1 MPQNS
6 HIQALRGEIEAALA
20 ALGAA
25 HRILADYERGERAAE
40 KARQRA
46 GAATPDNAT
55 LRTEGMGVAEAAAVL
70 GVGPDRVRAMLRQ
83 NELPGVDF
91 GGRVG
96 WRIDREEVNR
106 AAERLEAQR
115 RGRVLA
121 RDARLRRRGPG

>member
-1 MPQNS
+1 MPQDPL
-6 HIQALRGEIEAALA
+6 IQALRAELDVALS

-25 HRILADYERGERAAE
+25 HRMLADYERGERAAE
-40 KARQRA
+40 KARRRA

-55 LRTEGMGVAEAAAVL
+55 LRTAGMGVAEAAAVL
-70 GVGPDRVRAMLRQ
+70 GIGPDRVRAMLRQ

-96 WRIDREEVNR
+96 WRIDREEVHL
-106 AAERLEAQR
+106 AAERLETQR

-121 RDARLRRRGPG
+121 RDARLRGHGPR